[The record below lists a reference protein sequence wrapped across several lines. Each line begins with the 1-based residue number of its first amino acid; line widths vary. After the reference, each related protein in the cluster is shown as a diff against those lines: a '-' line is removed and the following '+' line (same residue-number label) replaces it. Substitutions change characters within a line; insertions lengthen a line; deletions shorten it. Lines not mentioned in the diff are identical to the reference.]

1 MRFVCIVY
9 LRVVCFCTSVVTSF
23 QFFVYHCG
31 GNYLYAY
38 NLFFFLIPF
47 EKELFDFKLLSL
59 NARGIRSATK
69 RKALFTWLMIL
80 PPFKRPIALLTLK
93 NFGENNGEV
102 SSFLLMALIIV
113 LG

>member
-31 GNYLYAY
+31 GNYLYAH

-47 EKELFDFKLLSL
+47 VKELLILNYFCLMCEGFDPP
-59 NARGIRSATK
+59 
-69 RKALFTWLMIL
+69 RKGKPFL
-80 PPFKRPIALLTLK
+80 P
-93 NFGENNGEV
+93 G
-102 SSFLLMALIIV
+102 
-113 LG
+113 